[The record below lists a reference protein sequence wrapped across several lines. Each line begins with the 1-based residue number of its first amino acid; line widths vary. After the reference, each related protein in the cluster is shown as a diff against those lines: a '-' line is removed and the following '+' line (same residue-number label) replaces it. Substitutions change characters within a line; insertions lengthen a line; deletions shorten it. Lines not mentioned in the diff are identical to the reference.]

1 MLTNGSQIIVKM
13 YFIKLQAILP
23 AELLLDKHSKIYID
37 TIQIEKPARYHSLE
51 ITFNFI
57 KQVL

>member
-1 MLTNGSQIIVKM
+1 M